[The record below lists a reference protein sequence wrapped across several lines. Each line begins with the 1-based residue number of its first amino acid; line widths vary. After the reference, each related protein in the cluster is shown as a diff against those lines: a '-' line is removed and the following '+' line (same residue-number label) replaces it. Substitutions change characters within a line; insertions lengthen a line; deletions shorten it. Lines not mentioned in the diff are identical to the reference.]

1 MEQPNFTL
9 DRVAETELEKMRLDM
24 ELTML
29 KCQYEE
35 KEKQRQHKEKME
47 QMRLQAPSGHVSS
60 GESVNRGRH
69 DPDVCSPRGPSLK
82 YFQISTKIHFFE
94 KTSIQ
99 KNGASVAITALMDNH
114 SVGKLLLF
122 LSVAHIEQ
130 VLVNGKN
137 MALQYHT
144 FLPLC
149 PQPAEG
155 CLDLLMPQ
163 NQFAL
168 FLYCFIFI
176 HVIYTARDLLLFFV
190 KKHHLFIIVVTLLYL
205 IKKLWDYLC
214 CSQFFL

>member
-1 MEQPNFTL
+1 MAHNALICLASQVTQVKTLRTATGIRNSRWNRISSSMTDNQDTPENTPDVPDDVTEPPDIRDQDLETNSQAELDSLQPEHVTNDGEINSWVEMEQPNFML
-9 DRVAETELEKMRLDM
+9 ARVAETELEKMRLDM

-47 QMRLQAPSGHVSS
+47 QMRLQASSGH
-60 GESVNRGRH
+60 
-69 DPDVCSPRGPSLK
+69 
-82 YFQISTKIHFFE
+82 
-94 KTSIQ
+94 
-99 KNGASVAITALMDNH
+99 
-114 SVGKLLLF
+114 
-122 LSVAHIEQ
+122 
-130 VLVNGKN
+130 
-137 MALQYHT
+137 
-144 FLPLC
+144 
-149 PQPAEG
+149 PAEG

-176 HVIYTARDLLLFFV
+176 HVIYTARDLLLFFA

-214 CSQFFL
+214 CS